1 MRARLLA
8 VALLLAVPA
17 CEAEAPPWYNE
28 DGASPNG
35 VADALEGDD
44 PRWRRLAL
52 SEVGHTPR
60 FREKDPE
67 GRVAAALLRI
77 LETEDD
83 AGLREG
89 AMRALGRL
97 GEARAIPHLVEGL
110 EHPSP
115 RVRRAAADAL
125 RTIGTPAEEAS
136 REALARACEDP
147 DPDVR
152 RAALR
157 ARDAIETDLDLE
169 LAYGRAGSGRS
180 LDPEQD
186 EVVRVHLTRDGRAVV
201 KKKALERGELARYL
215 LLRADTSRQTERP
228 HWSNVGV
235 TVHPD
240 RETPGSRRA
249 SSCAPAPTPRSGSAT
264 SRSAISAGEAEA
276 SRSSSGRTSSP
287 KVICSGTDP
296 ASGGPRRF
304 RRSLAPPRS
313 SSSTRSRTRST

>member
-240 RETPGSRRA
+240 RETPWLAARLVL
-249 SSCAPAPTPRSGSAT
+249 
-264 SRSAISAGEAEA
+264 
-276 SRSSSGRTSSP
+276 RT
-287 KVICSGTDP
+287 CTDP
-296 ASGGPRRF
+296 AVRIPPRRV
-304 RRSLAPPRS
+304 RRSPPAR
-313 SSSTRSRTRST
+313 RRRADPLPGEPPHRR